1 MFCFSTA
8 NKNNVLQKVSVDDR
22 EVRQP
27 ANFYE
32 CRVTRSMHED
42 DLVFDIHLRVSV
54 I

>member
-8 NKNNVLQKVSVDDR
+8 NKNNVLQNVSVDDR
-22 EVRQP
+22 DVRQP
-27 ANFYE
+27 ANF
-32 CRVTRSMHED
+32 RVTRSMLED

>member
-1 MFCFSTA
+1 MFCFSTT
-8 NKNNVLQKVSVDDR
+8 NKNNVLQNVSVDDR

-32 CRVTRSMHED
+32 YRVTRSMLED

>member
-1 MFCFSTA
+1 MFCLSTA
-8 NKNNVLQKVSVDDR
+8 NKNNVLQNVSVDDR
-22 EVRQP
+22 DVRQP

-32 CRVTRSMHED
+32 CRVACSMLED